1 MRAPT
6 GQTRVDSTSLHH
18 RRVRSFVRRE
28 GRLTRG
34 QARTLERLFTRYGLE
49 CGEERLN
56 ALALFGRQVP
66 IILDIGFGSGE
77 ALAELAAR
85 HPQLGYLGIE
95 VYRPG
100 MGQLLRQL
108 EIEAI
113 DNVRLVCAD
122 AVEVMKHSIADSALA
137 GIQVFF
143 PDPWPKRRHHKRRLI
158 QSDWVALAACRLA
171 AGGFLHLATDW
182 QDYAE
187 HMLAVVERSAR
198 FMNTAGPGQFASG
211 PGARPSTRFERRGR
225 NKGHGVWD
233 LIFVRV

>member
-1 MRAPT
+1 MD
-6 GQTRVDSTSLHH
+6 GTSHH
-18 RRVRSFVRRE
+18 RCVRSFVRRE

-34 QARTLERLFTRYGLE
+34 QARTLERLFARYGLE
-49 CGEERLN
+49 CGEERLD
-56 ALALFGRQVP
+56 AQTLYDRQVP
-66 IILDIGFGSGE
+66 LILDIGFGSGE

-85 HPQLGYLGIE
+85 HPQRGYLGIE

-122 AVEVMKHSIADSALA
+122 AVEVMRHNIADSTLA

-143 PDPWPKRRHHKRRLI
+143 PDPWPKQRHHKRRLI
-158 QSDWVALAACRLA
+158 QPDWVALAARRLA

-187 HMLAVVERSAR
+187 HMLAVVEQSAQ
-198 FMNTAGPGQFASG
+198 FMNTAGSGQFAPG
-211 PGARPSTRFERRGR
+211 PADRPSTRFERRGR
-225 NKGHGVWD
+225 AKGHDVWD

>member
-1 MRAPT
+1 M
-6 GQTRVDSTSLHH
+6 GQTQAEHVSQH

-34 QARTLERLFTRYGLE
+34 QARTLARLFTRYGLE
-49 CGEERLN
+49 CGDERLDPQ
-56 ALALFGRQVP
+56 ALFGPRIP
-66 IILDIGFGSGE
+66 MILDIGFGSGE

-85 HPQLGYLGIE
+85 YPQQGYLGIE

-100 MGQLLRQL
+100 MGQLLRRL
-108 EIEAI
+108 ELEAI

-122 AVEVMKHSIADSALA
+122 AVEIMRHNIADSTLA

-143 PDPWPKRRHHKRRLI
+143 PDPWPKQRHHKRRLV
-158 QSDWVALAACRLA
+158 QPDWVALAACKLI
-171 AGGFLHLATDW
+171 AGGFLRLATDW

-198 FMNTAGPGQFASG
+198 FINTAGPGQFAPG
-211 PGARPSTRFERRGR
+211 PGDRPATRFERRGR
-225 NKGHGVWD
+225 DKGHGVWD
-233 LIFVRV
+233 LLFVRR

>member
-1 MRAPT
+1 MGVKAHLGGASR
-6 GQTRVDSTSLHH
+6 H
-18 RRVRSFVRRE
+18 RSVRSFARRE

-49 CGEERLN
+49 CGNERLDPY
-56 ALALFGRQVP
+56 ALFGRGTP
-66 IILDIGFGSGE
+66 MILNIGCGTGE

-85 HPQLGYLGIE
+85 HPQRGYLGIE

-108 EIEAI
+108 EMEAI

-122 AVEVMKHSIADSALA
+122 AVEIMKHNIADSVLA

-158 QSDWVALAACRLA
+158 QGDWVALAAGKITK
-171 AGGFLHLATDW
+171 GGFLHLATDW

-187 HMLAVVERSAR
+187 QMLTVVEGSDQFA
-198 FMNTAGPGQFASG
+198 NTAGAGQFALG
-211 PGARPSTRFERRGR
+211 PGERPPTRFERRGR
-225 NKGHGVWD
+225 RKGHSVWD
-233 LIFVRV
+233 LVFVRR

>member
-1 MRAPT
+1 MPV
-6 GQTRVDSTSLHH
+6 TRQ

-34 QARTLERLFTRYGLE
+34 QARTLERLFARYGLD
-49 CGEERLN
+49 CAGMYLD
-56 ALALFGRQVP
+56 AQTLFGRP
-66 IILDIGFGSGE
+66 IPLILDIGFGNGE

-85 HPQLGYLGIE
+85 HPQRGYLGIE

-100 MGQLLRQL
+100 VGRLLRQL
-108 EIEAI
+108 ELEAI

-122 AVEVMKHSIADSALA
+122 AVEVMQHNITDSALA

-158 QSDWVALAACRLA
+158 QLGWVALAARRLA

-182 QDYAE
+182 QEYAE
-187 HMLAVVERSAR
+187 HMLALVERSAQ
-198 FMNTAGPGQFASG
+198 FVNAAGPGQFAPG
-211 PGARPSTRFERRGR
+211 PGERPPTRFERRGR
-225 NKGHGVWD
+225 DKGHGVWD
-233 LIFVRV
+233 LIFVRK